1 LQKNGD
7 PVRREAVAA
16 AGGQGDLGKLKGL
29 QNRIRKTLKLAPQEG
44 AIEYQGRWYTW
55 AEIDAVVQA
64 VDAALTDAGLAPNG
78 GAGILLRNTPSV
90 AGAMLSILASDRC
103 LITLNPHHPDGNL
116 AEDIRKLRPAAVIA
130 DAQDWRRD
138 AVCAAVREVGA
149 AALELTGDFSD
160 PVRRLPGLETVG
172 PGEHFVPAPDVGVYM
187 LTSGT
192 TGTPKRIPLTR
203 SSILA
208 TLEGAAKQYE
218 KNRTLGDE
226 PVLRKA
232 VMIHQNSLTHVAGLW
247 GLINGVMGGFRICM
261 LDKFNV
267 AEWRRAI
274 AIHKPRVASLPPS
287 AIRML
292 LESDVSKDELAS
304 LIALRSGTAPLDADT
319 IDTVI
324 ERWGIPVL
332 TGYGST
338 EFTGVAG
345 WQIDD
350 FRRNWKAKRGAAGKL
365 SPLYEARVRDV
376 ETDEILPP
384 GQEGVLELRGDH
396 AWGGQWVRT
405 TDLAVLDADRYLWIK
420 GRLDNAINRGGFKV
434 HGEEIAQALN
444 QHPDVREAVVVG
456 IPDKRLGEVPAAAV
470 VLRAGGAITAPELRT
485 WARERLLPY
494 QVPAAFRFV
503 DDLPRTA
510 SQKPMLPAIRALFED
525 AAAATEG

>member
-1 LQKNGD
+1 MQKNGE
-7 PVRREAVAA
+7 PARRETGAV
-16 AGGQGDLGKLKGL
+16 GGAEDNRSKLDVL
-29 QNRIRKTLKLAPQEG
+29 QRRIRKTLKLAPQEG
-44 AIEYQGRWYTW
+44 TIEYQGRWYTW

-64 VDAALTDAGLAPNG
+64 VDAALSDAGLAENG
-78 GAGILLRNTPSV
+78 GAGILLRNTPFV
-90 AGAMLSILASDRC
+90 AAAMLSILASDRC
-103 LITLNPHHPDGNL
+103 LISLNPHHPDGNL

-130 DAQDWRRD
+130 DAQDWRRE
-138 AVCAAVREVGA
+138 AVCAAVRDVGA
-149 AALELTGDFSD
+149 AAVELTGELSE
-160 PVRRLPGLETVG
+160 PVRRLRGLETVG
-172 PGEHFVPAPDVGVYM
+172 TGEHFVPAPDVGVYM

-218 KNRTLGDE
+218 KNRTLEDE
-226 PVLRKA
+226 PTLRKS

-247 GLINGVMGGFRICM
+247 GLINGVTGGFRICM

-267 AEWRRAI
+267 ADWRRAI
-274 AIHKPRVASLPPS
+274 ATHKPRVASLPPS

-292 LESDVSKDELAS
+292 LESDISKEELAS
-304 LIALRSGTAPLDADT
+304 LTALRSGTAPLDADT
-319 IDTVI
+319 IDAVI

-338 EFTGVAG
+338 ELTGVAG
-345 WQIDD
+345 WQLDD
-350 FRRNWKAKRGAAGKL
+350 FRKNWQAKRGAAGKL

-376 ETDEILPP
+376 ETNEILSP

-405 TDLAVLDADRYLWIK
+405 TDRAILDADRYLWIK

-434 HGEEIAQALN
+434 HGEEIAQTLDR
-444 QHPDVREAVVVG
+444 HPAVRESVVVG
-456 IPDKRLGEVPAAAV
+456 VPDKRLGEVPAAAV
-470 VLRAGGAITAPELRT
+470 VLRADGAITESELRA

-494 QVPAAFRFV
+494 QVPASFRFV
-503 DDLPRTA
+503 DELPRTA
-510 SQKPMLPAIRALFED
+510 SQKPMLPAIRALFEVE
-525 AAAATEG
+525 AAAPER